1 LSTLHG
7 TPIPGTARTFKL
19 NWAAYGSAKP
29 GQTMGETE
37 VFQAPQEYTLF
48 IDKLDRNVND
58 AILYDLFAKKYSSL
72 MSAKVIT
79 DPLSRRSKCYGFL
92 KFSENDDC
100 VKAHKEMDGQ
110 SLLGKFFKLS
120 IVN

>member
-1 LSTLHG
+1 
-7 TPIPGTARTFKL
+7 
-19 NWAAYGSAKP
+19 
-29 GQTMGETE
+29 MGETE